1 MKKAYPW
8 QFHLSYLSTK
18 QLVLLSL
25 ALGGTQTPATF
36 HFCVPQ
42 LSRAST
48 IFVPHLFDQKSSFS
62 PHISSLPVVFT
73 QLNFNLNSWFLSAVA
88 LRSHVFRLDYQKALQ
103 DHISSIPVSCS
114 EFPLYALLS
123 TLFLASGTFVS
134 CNIFKTGKN
143 FVKHIPRDISL
154 YIWVMRVSCL

>member
-36 HFCVPQ
+36 HFRVPQQ
-42 LSRAST
+42 LSRTST
-48 IFVPHLFDQKSSFS
+48 VFVPHLFDQKSSFS

-73 QLNFNLNSWFLSAVA
+73 QLNFNSNS
-88 LRSHVFRLDYQKALQ
+88 
-103 DHISSIPVSCS
+103 
-114 EFPLYALLS
+114 
-123 TLFLASGTFVS
+123 
-134 CNIFKTGKN
+134 
-143 FVKHIPRDISL
+143 
-154 YIWVMRVSCL
+154 